1 MKAIAYSIK
10 NNDKE
15 LLVMANAKQHELT
28 LISNELNLQTFVYA
42 RGKQVVIISALD
54 ILDARL
60 LTELYNSGVRY
71 IITRSRGTTHI
82 DLNHATRIG
91 LKIANTPG
99 EDQSPEGI
107 ASQAIR
113 NLSQWEAGKCVGTAC
128 CCQKACTNT
137 ASITHH

>member
-15 LLVMANAKQHELT
+15 LLVIANAKQHELT

-42 RGKQVVIISALD
+42 RGKQAVIVSAMD
-54 ILDARL
+54 ILDATL

-71 IITRSRGTTHI
+71 IITRSKTTTHI

-99 EDQSPEGI
+99 EDQTPEGV
-107 ASQAIR
+107 ARQTIR
-113 NLSQWEAGKCVGTAC
+113 NLSQWETGKCVGAAC
-128 CCQKACTNT
+128 CCQKVCTNT
-137 ASITHH
+137 SSATHR